1 MVYSVTSARVPS
13 AASARFLAF
22 SLELMDLSV
31 SSVAPSAA
39 DPAVAAKRALREHF
53 KNGATLE
60 TLKSI
65 NSRLN
70 ARKHAE
76 AVGTKATQ

>member
-1 MVYSVTSARVPS
+1 MQRRGV
-13 AASARFLAF
+13 AF
-22 SLELMDLSV
+22 SESAG
-31 SSVAPSAA
+31 VAPSAA

-76 AVGTKATQ
+76 TVGTKAAQ

>member
-31 SSVAPSAA
+31 SSVAPFLKCSRSARFAATAGSAA
-39 DPAVAAKRALREHF
+39 LGAKRALPVSYTHL
-53 KNGATLE
+53 TLP
-60 TLKSI
+60 TIL
-65 NSRLN
+65 L
-70 ARKHAE
+70 
-76 AVGTKATQ
+76 V